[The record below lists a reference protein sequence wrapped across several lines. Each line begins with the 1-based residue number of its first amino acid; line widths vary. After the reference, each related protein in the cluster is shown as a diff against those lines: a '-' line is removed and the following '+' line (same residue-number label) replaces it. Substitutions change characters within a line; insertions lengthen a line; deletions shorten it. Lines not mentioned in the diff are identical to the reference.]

1 MTSLQ
6 LRKSISRS
14 PLWPAFLPIPLV
26 LACFALVQ
34 LPAADAQGGILDWGD
49 TPLALAII
57 TFDAPGAGTGPG
69 QGTTPYAIN
78 PAGTIMGSYLDAS
91 NVYYGFLRATDS
103 TITTFAA
110 PGAGTAPYQ
119 GTQPLSINPARTI
132 TGVYQDASGAYHGF
146 LRTRDG
152 AITTFDVPGAGTG
165 PNQGTVPEDINRPST
180 APAGIGGLPTALLP
194 RSTFQAGAQ
203 VPSKAPA

>member
-1 MTSLQ
+1 MTTPH
-6 LRKSISRS
+6 LRKSIGRS
-14 PLWPAFLPIPLV
+14 PLWRAFLLIPLV
-26 LACFALVQ
+26 FACFALVQ
-34 LPAADAQGGILDWGD
+34 LPAAGMQNGVLDWGN
-49 TPLALAII
+49 TPLEPAII

-91 NVYYGFLRATDS
+91 NVYYGFLRARDS

-110 PGAGTAPYQ
+110 PGAGTGPYQ
-119 GTQPLSINPARTI
+119 GTQPFSINPARTI

-152 AITTFDVPGAGTG
+152 AITTFDVPGSGTG
-165 PNQGTVPEDINRPST
+165 PNQGTET
-180 APAGIGGLPTALLP
+180 LPT
-194 RSTFQAGAQ
+194 G
-203 VPSKAPA
+203 